1 MTTGTIGKVKK
12 YNMRNKVL
20 AAVITAACLFLSSCG
35 FNVSSANTDDA
46 MSLIEQG
53 DYSGALEKLDAAQ
66 KSGED
71 TEMVYRGRGIA
82 DMGLADYQGA
92 VKDFETALSANS
104 GQVKTAD
111 YDISYYLAVAQF
123 RSGDIQGAADTYS
136 AIIALKPNEASAYF
150 LRGKTEL
157 KLEEHDNAIADFN
170 RAVQLDKNDPDMYI
184 QIYES
189 MDECGYKDEGSDYLK
204 EAMELDTRLTDL
216 QKGKIYYCQGEYDK
230 AKEALE
236 KSKTEENEE
245 DVTLYLGR
253 TYEALGDTNYA
264 ASLYKT
270 YLEKN
275 PNDVQI
281 CNQLGLCCL
290 ASGDYQS
297 ALTAFEQGLSVP
309 DSEYEQSLRYNQ
321 IVAYE
326 YLSNFSQAKVLME
339 SYLTDYPDDTAAQRE
354 YTFLKSR

>member
-1 MTTGTIGKVKK
+1 
-12 YNMRNKVL
+12 
-20 AAVITAACLFLSSCG
+20 
-35 FNVSSANTDDA
+35 
-46 MSLIEQG
+46 
-53 DYSGALEKLDAAQ
+53 
-66 KSGED
+66 
-71 TEMVYRGRGIA
+71 
-82 DMGLADYQGA
+82 MGLSDYQTA
-92 VKDFETALSANS
+92 VADFTTALSANGVS
-104 GQVKTAD
+104 ITEAD
-111 YDISYYLAVAQF
+111 YDISYYLAVSQF
-123 RSGDIQGAADTYS
+123 RNGDIKDAADTYS
-136 AIIALKPNEASAYF
+136 AIIALRPKEADAYF

-157 KLEEHDNAIADFN
+157 KLDRYDNAVSDFN
-170 RAVQLDKNDPDMYI
+170 NAIKYDCNDPDMYI

-245 DVTLYLGR
+245 DVTLYLGK

-281 CNQLGLCCL
+281 CNQLGLCCI
-290 ASGDYQS
+290 ASGDYKS

-339 SYLTDYPDDTAAQRE
+339 SYLTDYPDDKAAQRE